1 MNNTN
6 VERLIQKCLNE
17 PAFRSRIE
25 KDFEGAIKS
34 SGITLSKEELEAV
47 RNQVTATSNEAL
59 HARVSKGGVK
69 T

>member
-1 MNNTN
+1 MKSAN
-6 VERLIQKCLNE
+6 VERLLQKWMNE
-17 PAFRSRIE
+17 PAFRAKLE

-34 SGITLSKEELEAV
+34 SGISLSYEELEAV
-47 RNQVTATSNEAL
+47 RHQVKATADEAL